1 MWVLLYNVNT
11 HEPFKK
17 IKIWGRV
24 YLINIQN
31 SEIFYEIFSCAMN
44 RFKNVSL
51 GVFKQ
56 NQNTKT
62 IFKKIWDK
70 TVPRNFQN
78 SENFIV
84 KQEKNEWRT
93 A

>member
-1 MWVLLYNVNT
+1 
-11 HEPFKK
+11 
-17 IKIWGRV
+17 
-24 YLINIQN
+24 
-31 SEIFYEIFSCAMN
+31 MN
-44 RFKNVSL
+44 RFKNVTL
-51 GVFKQ
+51 GFLKQ
-56 NQNTKT
+56 NQNTKI
-62 IFKKIWDK
+62 IFKKRWDK

>member
-1 MWVLLYNVNT
+1 
-11 HEPFKK
+11 
-17 IKIWGRV
+17 
-24 YLINIQN
+24 
-31 SEIFYEIFSCAMN
+31 MN

>member
-1 MWVLLYNVNT
+1 M
-11 HEPFKK
+11 
-17 IKIWGRV
+17 
-24 YLINIQN
+24 
-31 SEIFYEIFSCAMN
+31 FYCAMN
-44 RFKNVSL
+44 RFKNVTL
-51 GVFKQ
+51 GFLKQ
-56 NQNTKT
+56 NQNTKI
-62 IFKKIWDK
+62 IFKKRWDK

>member
-1 MWVLLYNVNT
+1 
-11 HEPFKK
+11 
-17 IKIWGRV
+17 
-24 YLINIQN
+24 
-31 SEIFYEIFSCAMN
+31 MN

-93 A
+93 AWYDLFYRTAATS